1 MSRRRQRRKRRRRQK
16 VRHLLDQLA
25 EITAAFITERA
36 LSTRLAEAL
45 ARERRQCGCRT
56 N

>member
-1 MSRRRQRRKRRRRQK
+1 MSRRQQRRKRRRRQK
-16 VRHLLDQLA
+16 VNRLLDQLA
-25 EITAAFITERA
+25 QATAALMTERA

-45 ARERRQCGCRT
+45 ARERRQCGCRL